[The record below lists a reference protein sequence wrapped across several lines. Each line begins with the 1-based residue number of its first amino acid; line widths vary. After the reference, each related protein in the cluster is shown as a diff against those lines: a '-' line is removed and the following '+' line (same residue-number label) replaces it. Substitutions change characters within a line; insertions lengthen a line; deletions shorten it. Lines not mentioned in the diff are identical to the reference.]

1 MPRKPSP
8 HPASMAY
15 LRLLNLVSA
24 IQRRQP
30 ALDPIEERLL
40 NRMAAAWHRGDKVTV
55 TVGGKEYE
63 TTVNPD
69 GKTWSVDVPGSELVN
84 NDKVEAKV
92 TTTDDAGNTT
102 TATDSPAPGGPG
114 SPNNIRRVSR
124 LPSTI
129 TCPPKSLPH

>member
-55 TVGGKEYE
+55 TEAMDAQEGLAPATVHRRLKRLREKGLIALTADE
-63 TTVNPD
+63 TDHRVRHIEPTPAALRYFA
-69 GKTWSVDVPGSELVN
+69 EL
-84 NDKVEAKV
+84 DACLAKLR
-92 TTTDDAGNTT
+92 TD
-102 TATDSPAPGGPG
+102 
-114 SPNNIRRVSR
+114 
-124 LPSTI
+124 
-129 TCPPKSLPH
+129 